1 MLFGIIFNLWQ
12 EPDVHN
18 GFGDDK
24 RASLLMM
31 NFSVNEVAFAIDKLG
46 RYRFVKS
53 SFKNLTLNL
62 SVGVLGDCL
71 VTVTVAGVEIHI

>member
-1 MLFGIIFNLWQ
+1 
-12 EPDVHN
+12 
-18 GFGDDK
+18 
-24 RASLLMM
+24 MM

-46 RYRFVKS
+46 RYKFVKS